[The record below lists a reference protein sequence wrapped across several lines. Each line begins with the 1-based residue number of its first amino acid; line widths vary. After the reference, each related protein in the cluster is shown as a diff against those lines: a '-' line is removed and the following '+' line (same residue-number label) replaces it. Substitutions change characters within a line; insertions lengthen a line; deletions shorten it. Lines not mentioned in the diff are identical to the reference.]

1 MGVDIPDMVPVVL
14 DVLVAAGAALDHDSE
29 KGASGGSG
37 GASGGLSR
45 AKIEVL
51 AEPRLLDDNSDEA
64 MPVA

>member
-1 MGVDIPDMVPVVL
+1 MI
-14 DVLVAAGAALDHDSE
+14 AK

-51 AEPRLLDDNSDEA
+51 AEPILLDDNSDEA
-64 MPVA
+64 MTVA